1 MCGIAGIVVTGG
13 GDVSAARLLAA
24 RNMLEHRGP
33 DGHSLW
39 TNGTHTV
46 ALVHTRLA
54 IVDLAGGQQPI
65 PNEDGSVQVVFNG
78 EIYNH
83 IELRSHL
90 EARGHRFRTRCDT
103 EVLVH
108 LYEQYGADLCT
119 HLNGMFAFAIW
130 DEAKQILLLGR
141 DRLGK
146 KPLYFFCDEN
156 KLLFASELKAL
167 YALLDRQPRVDPR
180 AIYDYLTFKYV
191 PHERE
196 LLAGVQQLAP
206 GHYLTWH
213 HGVPRPLRYWSYP
226 EPQEDFF
233 RGVSFAAAAQHLRE
247 LLRDA
252 TRLRLRSDVPVG
264 VLLSGGIDSALI
276 VGLIAEAGVRP
287 IQTFTASFAEHGPD
301 ERPYARAVAERFGT
315 EHRELCVAAPSR
327 DLVYRV
333 LDQFD
338 EPFADTSA
346 IPTYLICQQACQFVK
361 VALTGD
367 GGDESF
373 LGYTRYA
380 QLRRYLRQRRWLHP
394 LLRVSG
400 LSALGRWLCPE
411 PRHRTLRRRF
421 RTLTN
426 LWQPGPAEV
435 YERWYASFSR
445 ELKHQLCRSQFR
457 DLLGDAIDTAAW
469 MTNTLTELSA
479 TDPVAA
485 AAAFDLRHYL
495 PDAVLTK
502 VDRASMAHGLECRS
516 PLLDYRV
523 VEFAARLPTN
533 WRLHPQHGSKWILRV
548 ACRDLLPDKIWERSK
563 MGFGAPVGDW
573 LRRDM
578 SEEFLRDC
586 LPAHGLEQWLDRSVV
601 ERLIRDHRQRT
612 EDHTYR
618 LWTLLAL
625 NRFWARLPVQE
636 ETK

>member
-1 MCGIAGIVVTGG
+1 M
-13 GDVSAARLLAA
+13 
-24 RNMLEHRGP
+24 
-33 DGHSLW
+33 
-39 TNGTHTV
+39 
-46 ALVHTRLA
+46 
-54 IVDLAGGQQPI
+54 
-65 PNEDGSVQVVFNG
+65 
-78 EIYNH
+78 
-83 IELRSHL
+83 
-90 EARGHRFRTRCDT
+90 
-103 EVLVH
+103 
-108 LYEQYGADLCT
+108 
-119 HLNGMFAFAIW
+119 
-130 DEAKQILLLGR
+130 
-141 DRLGK
+141 
-146 KPLYFFCDEN
+146 
-156 KLLFASELKAL
+156 
-167 YALLDRQPRVDPR
+167 
-180 AIYDYLTFKYV
+180 
-191 PHERE
+191 
-196 LLAGVQQLAP
+196 
-206 GHYLTWH
+206 
-213 HGVPRPLRYWSYP
+213 
-226 EPQEDFF
+226 
-233 RGVSFAAAAQHLRE
+233 
-247 LLRDA
+247 
-252 TRLRLRSDVPVG
+252 PVG

-411 PRHRTLRRRF
+411 PQHRTLRRRF

-445 ELKHQLCRSQFR
+445 ELKQQLCRPQFR
-457 DLLGDAIDTAAW
+457 DLLGDSIDTEAW
-469 MTNTLTELSA
+469 MTNSLTELSA

-586 LPAHGLEQWLDRSVV
+586 LPANGLEQWLDRSVV

-625 NRFWARLPVQE
+625 NRFWARLPDQE